1 MKPIRMIKKMRKQ
14 IYVSPRLEV
23 WLYDVETVLG
33 NTLSIIGEDEPGVD
47 LGKENNIVFSDLPDD
62 EFTWGNLWADV
73 EDNEEE

>member
-1 MKPIRMIKKMRKQ
+1 MGKK

-47 LGKENNIVFSDLPDD
+47 LGKENIMVFSELPD
-62 EFTWGNLWADV
+62 EEYTWGDLWADV
-73 EDNEEE
+73 ENEEEY

>member
-1 MKPIRMIKKMRKQ
+1 MIKKMIKK
-14 IYVSPRLEV
+14 IYDSPRLEV

-62 EFTWGNLWADV
+62 EFIWGDLWGDV
-73 EDNEEE
+73 EGEEE